1 VCRVPEQLFEH
12 VVHVLLPVLALQ
24 EAAGAL
30 LVSYRILHRTA
41 ILNILYCRDLSRH
54 HEIVQTV
61 KWSETSQKPVIRLM
75 D

>member
-30 LVSYRILHRTA
+30 LVSYRILNRTT
-41 ILNILYCRDLSRH
+41 ILKNFIFQRSDD
-54 HEIVQTV
+54 T
-61 KWSETSQKPVIRLM
+61 
-75 D
+75 